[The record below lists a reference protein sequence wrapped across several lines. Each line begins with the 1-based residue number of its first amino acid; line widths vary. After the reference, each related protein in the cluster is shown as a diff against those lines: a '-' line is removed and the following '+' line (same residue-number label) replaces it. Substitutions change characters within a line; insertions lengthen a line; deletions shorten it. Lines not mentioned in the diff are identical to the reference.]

1 MDATD
6 RQLLALLRSN
16 ARTPVAK
23 LASALGVSRGTVQHR
38 IDRLIADR
46 VLLGFTVRT
55 ASEADPHRVRALMM
69 ISVEGDRS
77 DAILDALRG
86 YPEVR
91 AMHTT
96 NGRWDL
102 VVELGA
108 DSLGAFDEALRRIRT
123 IKGIANSETSLL
135 LRSSRVE

>member
-6 RQLLALLRSN
+6 QRLLALLLTN

-23 LASALGVSRGTVQHR
+23 LAAALGVSRGTVQNR
-38 IDRLIADR
+38 IDKLLADR

-55 ASEADPHRVRALMM
+55 AAEADPHRVRALMM
-69 ISVEGDRS
+69 IAVEGDRS
-77 DAILDALRG
+77 DAILDVLRG

-91 AMHTT
+91 SLHTT

-102 VVELGA
+102 IVELGA
-108 DSLGAFDEALRRIRT
+108 DSLGAFDDALRRIRT

>member
-6 RQLLALLRSN
+6 QALIALLRVN

-23 LASALGVSRGTVQHR
+23 LATRLGVSRGTVQNR
-38 IDRLIADR
+38 IDRLVRDR

-55 ASEADPHRVRALMM
+55 ATEADPHRVRALMM
-69 ISVEGDRS
+69 IAVEGDRS
-77 DAILDALRG
+77 DAVLDALRG

-91 AMHTT
+91 SLHTT
-96 NGRWDL
+96 NGRWDIIA
-102 VVELGA
+102 ELGT
-108 DSLGAFDEALRRIRT
+108 DTLGAFDDALRRIRT

-135 LRSSRVE
+135 LSSSRVE